1 MNDVF
6 IAFFEE
12 RDIIDLQ
19 YDKIRTLYRIVD
31 TCQLSGLKV
40 YISEEIINP
49 IVESYRLLTSSPE
62 YINELGTDWGD
73 AIELLTTN
81 MHSLRNLAHMYGVV
95 SNYNNSQ
102 FNYIHE
108 LGPIGNPVFL
118 YHTRPAVLGDAIVLC
133 CPNGKVDIAKGI
145 GLDNEEAVLNYL
157 GKNRKFHIIEKHG
170 ENGRGHWPNASPLLC
185 DRNHAQTLLCKA
197 IHYPHRQN
205 SAWQWDEDFAHY
217 IKFYYEGDSP
227 NPLWHGFHIA
237 PDSNEIPERI
247 KRYFCKR

>member
-1 MNDVF
+1 
-6 IAFFEE
+6 
-12 RDIIDLQ
+12 
-19 YDKIRTLYRIVD
+19 
-31 TCQLSGLKV
+31 
-40 YISEEIINP
+40 
-49 IVESYRLLTSSPE
+49 
-62 YINELGTDWGD
+62 
-73 AIELLTTN
+73 
-81 MHSLRNLAHMYGVV
+81 MYGVV

-133 CPNGKVDIAKGI
+133 CPNGKVDIAQGI

-205 SAWQWDEDFAHY
+205 SAWQWDQDFAHY

-247 KRYFCKR
+247 KRYFGKR